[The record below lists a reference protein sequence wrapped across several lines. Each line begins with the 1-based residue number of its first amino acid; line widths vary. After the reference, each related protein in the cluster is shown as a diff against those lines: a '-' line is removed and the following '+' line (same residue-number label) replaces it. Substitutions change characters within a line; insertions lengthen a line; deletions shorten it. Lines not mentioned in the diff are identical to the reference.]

1 MSLNNDQLTKRTI
14 KSINRRIDQRTNQ
27 RAQDE
32 VELATVA
39 LIAATRFFP
48 RLVQRPDPPKPYPA
62 SYSYEPQVLDLAD
75 LEAFGGRGDGVETQ
89 AVGKIPEAAVGARC
103 AFPSGDIL
111 MQHRPWASYPGF
123 IIRRCG
129 VTRPPSVK
137 TIEEAVAYHRAAL
150 AGRQGRLD
158 ERRRVGHEF
167 ALANALWEMET
178 PESVVEACTF
188 GWRVLEATE
197 DCGEPSVG
205 TFLLDVLMECGDWEG
220 AVSACFP
227 C

>member
-14 KSINRRIDQRTNQ
+14 NSINRRIDQRTNQ

-123 IIRRCG
+123 IISRCG
-129 VTRPPSVK
+129 VTRPPSVNPCRGVSK
-137 TIEEAVAYHRAAL
+137 RQL
-150 AGRQGRLD
+150 AGGD
-158 ERRRVGHEF
+158 DCSRR
-167 ALANALWEMET
+167 
-178 PESVVEACTF
+178 SC
-188 GWRVLEATE
+188 ATT
-197 DCGEPSVG
+197 CASHGVQCS
-205 TFLLDVLMECGDWEG
+205 
-220 AVSACFP
+220 
-227 C
+227 

>member
-1 MSLNNDQLTKRTI
+1 MNNDQLTKRTI

-89 AVGKIPEAAVGARC
+89 AVGKIPEAAVGAR
-103 AFPSGDIL
+103 
-111 MQHRPWASYPGF
+111 
-123 IIRRCG
+123 
-129 VTRPPSVK
+129 
-137 TIEEAVAYHRAAL
+137 
-150 AGRQGRLD
+150 AGRRA
-158 ERRRVGHEF
+158 RRRRSSSSGTDEVLPQGSKVGI
-167 ALANALWEMET
+167 L
-178 PESVVEACTF
+178 
-188 GWRVLEATE
+188 
-197 DCGEPSVG
+197 
-205 TFLLDVLMECGDWEG
+205 
-220 AVSACFP
+220 CFP
-227 C
+227 GEVDD